1 MTFASMNN
9 SILAVSLLV
18 AAVSHGVGAFSTT
31 QPSFAV
37 APARTTGYF
46 GASSTES
53 VFALNAG
60 GFEWEDPVEA
70 ADPHVE
76 NPYLNKELGTDAE
89 GLKADPARLLAPRL
103 QGTNIYFIGMMGSG
117 KSAVGDVVARRM
129 GSYNFLDTDEI
140 IEKAT
145 SMSIPSIFEAEG
157 EEGFRSIEAQVLD
170 SVHAYVRCVISTG
183 GGAVCRLSNWS
194 KFQTGIVIWLD
205 VDPDTLISRMQG
217 TDRPLLQTENPLE
230 TLETLLE
237 ERTSRYSQADIQLK
251 ITPEMDANA
260 VAEMVIKELHFFID
274 ENPPAW
280 KQAKAKAQAE
290 GLDWVQ

>member
-1 MTFASMNN
+1 
-9 SILAVSLLV
+9 
-18 AAVSHGVGAFSTT
+18 
-31 QPSFAV
+31 
-37 APARTTGYF
+37 
-46 GASSTES
+46 
-53 VFALNAG
+53 
-60 GFEWEDPVEA
+60 
-70 ADPHVE
+70 
-76 NPYLNKELGTDAE
+76 
-89 GLKADPARLLAPRL
+89 
-103 QGTNIYFIGMMGSG
+103 
-117 KSAVGDVVARRM
+117 M
-129 GSYNFLDTDEI
+129 GSYNFLDTDDI

-157 EEGFRSIEAQVLD
+157 EEGFRSVEAQVLD

-205 VDPDTLISRMQG
+205 VAPDTLISRMQG
-217 TDRPLLQTENPLE
+217 TDRPLLQTENPLA

-237 ERTSRYSQADIQLK
+237 ERKHRYSQADIQIK
-251 ITPEMDANA
+251 ITPDMDASA
-260 VAEMVIKELHFFID
+260 VADAVIKELHFFID